1 MSMPTEAPQVAELR
15 AEEAQTA
22 QLGRRIKLG
31 FLVFSVSL
39 MVALSGVIFLI
50 ISQIF
55 GSLTP
60 SIRRDLEWKA
70 SRGALALGRD
80 VELGAIT
87 EDAAA
92 LAQQVSHYA
101 HDPDVRAI
109 LVVSP
114 QGKTLY
120 AFGKSELSQEQLFL
134 GRPGELKRSHDSL
147 YAHAVSTIEGAEVG
161 KVGLVISAAR
171 IRAGDEL
178 RSNVLLTG
186 AVACLVALGLSLAFV
201 NLWVSPLLEIVRRA
215 FTKLAETTAQ
225 ALETARLKSE
235 FLANMSHEIR
245 TPMNGVLA
253 MSDMLMRTGLDER
266 QARFAEIVRAS
277 ARSLLTIINDILDFS
292 KIEAGKYELT
302 ASDFDPRIQV
312 QEVIELLAPRATV
325 KSLELAYRIAPD
337 VPKLLRGDPDRFK
350 QVLTNL
356 IGNAIKFTETGEVV
370 VTVKVAQRGAENL
383 LLSCSVR
390 DTGPGISAEN
400 IAKLFH
406 SFSQVDGSST
416 RQHGGT
422 GLGLAIS
429 RRLAELMGGTV
440 SVESVLGEGSTFIY
454 TASMALVATTGD
466 EQTSPDHVP
475 GKRVLIVDDS
485 RTVRGLLE
493 EQLVYWGMRCVSV
506 ENAAEALICI
516 EQALMEG
523 TPFDAVL
530 LDAELPE
537 QGGVALAGAVTS
549 SALTL
554 PVVLMTSS
562 SESSKPVGMREL
574 PAVSKPLRESDLFD
588 RLMEAFHTGGG
599 KDSKGKKA
607 RTHSR
612 AQLKGRV
619 LAVDDNE
626 INQAVAEELL
636 TELGLE
642 VEVVGNGLEAF
653 QAVQRKRY
661 DAVLMDCQMP
671 VMDGYAAATAIRHWE
686 ADTGTPR
693 TPIVALTAHALS
705 GEREK
710 VLAAGMDDYLTK
722 PIPVRSLEVTL
733 ARFLPQRS
741 EGSERSPKRPEP
753 KVTPSFAPATDA
765 SPRVVEKSAEPA
777 RDASFYLNPDMP
789 RSARII
795 ELFLKHV
802 PGQLSSLLEVSA
814 QRDAEQIRA
823 ASHKLKGGCASIGAV
838 AMASMCARIQHD
850 AESGN
855 LAFVQDMAH
864 EVNRLYGP
872 TSSALQREL
881 QAKSKQESV

>member
-1 MSMPTEAPQVAELR
+1 MSTLTEAPEVAALR
-15 AEEAQTA
+15 ADAAQTA
-22 QLGRRIKLG
+22 ALGRKIKIG
-31 FLVFSVSL
+31 FLVFSLGL
-39 MVALSGVIFLI
+39 MVALSGMIFLI

-60 SIRRDLEWKA
+60 AIRRDLEWKA

-109 LVVSP
+109 LVLNP
-114 QGKTLY
+114 QGKKLY
-120 AFGKSELSQEQLFL
+120 AFGQSELSEAELFH
-134 GRPGELKRSHDSL
+134 GRPGELKRSENAL
-147 YAHAVSTIEGAEVG
+147 YAHAVSMIEGVEVG
-161 KVGLVISAAR
+161 KVGLVISSAR

-178 RSNVLLTG
+178 RSNVLLAG
-186 AVACLVALGLSLAFV
+186 GVACLVALALSLGFV
-201 NLWVSPLLEIVRRA
+201 NLWVSPLLEIVKRA
-215 FTKLAETTAQ
+215 FAKLAQTTAQ

-266 QARFAEIVRAS
+266 QSRFAEIVRAS

-312 QEVIELLAPRATV
+312 QEVIELLAPRASA
-325 KSLELAYRIAPD
+325 KHLELAYRVAPD
-337 VPKLLRGDPDRFK
+337 VPRLLRGDPDRFK

-356 IGNAIKFTETGEVV
+356 VGNAIKFTEAGEVV
-370 VTVKVAQRGAENL
+370 VTVNAAGRSAEEL
-383 LLSCSVR
+383 LLRCSVR
-390 DTGPGISAEN
+390 DTGPGISPED

-406 SFSQVDGSST
+406 SFSQLDGSST

-440 SVESVLGEGSTFIY
+440 SVESVVGEGSTFLY
-454 TASMALVATTGD
+454 TATLALVADGEASAPQ
-466 EQTSPDHVP
+466 EQVP

-485 RTVRGLLE
+485 RTVRGMLE
-493 EQLVYWGMRCVSV
+493 EQLVYWGMRCVAV
-506 ENAAEALICI
+506 ESAADALICI

-537 QGGVALAGAVTS
+537 QGGVALAGAVSS

-562 SESSKPVGMREL
+562 SESSKPASMREL

-588 RLMEAFHTGGG
+588 RLMEAFHTAGRGSDG
-599 KDSKGKKA
+599 AAARS

-612 AQLKGRV
+612 VQLKGRV

-636 TELGLE
+636 SELGLE

-653 QAVQRKRY
+653 QALQSRRY

-671 VMDGYAAATAIRHWE
+671 VMDGYAAATAIRAWE
-686 ADTGTPR
+686 ADTGAPR

-733 ARFLPQRS
+733 ARWLPTRAAND
-741 EGSERSPKRPEP
+741 GVPRDRERNVPK
-753 KVTPSFAPATDA
+753 A
-765 SPRVVEKSAEPA
+765 SPSMVPRAGEPTREVA
-777 RDASFYLNPDMP
+777 FYLSPEMP
-789 RSARII
+789 RSLRII

-802 PGQLSSLLEVSA
+802 PVQLASLVEVA
-814 QRDAEQIRA
+814 TERDAERIRA

-838 AMASMCARIQHD
+838 AMAAACARIQQD
-850 AESGN
+850 AETGN
-855 LAFVQDMAH
+855 LALVQDLVD
-864 EVNRLYGP
+864 EVSRLFGP
-872 TSSALQREL
+872 TASALRREL
-881 QAKSKQESV
+881 QDKHKQESA